1 METKICQ
8 SCGMPINSNNQLST
22 NKDGTINEDYC
33 KYCYQDGEFIDK
45 VSMAEYIEM
54 CSQYGEQAGM
64 TNAEMKK
71 HCEKLFPT
79 LKRWKSDLST
89 LPNIGTELERK
100 LKVVGIE
107 TAEDL
112 KSLGSKATFLKLK
125 DTYPNVCL
133 VHLQALQGAIDNL
146 PLDQLPEA
154 TKQDLKEFSDSL
166 K

>member
-1 METKICQ
+1 M
-8 SCGMPINSNNQLST
+8 NN
-22 NKDGTINEDYC
+22 
-33 KYCYQDGEFIDK
+33 
-45 VSMAEYIEM
+45 
-54 CSQYGEQAGM
+54 
-64 TNAEMKK
+64 
-71 HCEKLFPT
+71 
-79 LKRWKSDLST
+79 LST
-89 LPNIGTELERK
+89 LPNIGAELERK

-112 KSLGSKATFLKLK
+112 KSLGSQAAFLKLK

-146 PLDQLPEA
+146 PLDQLPED